1 MPQFD
6 FAHVFWPQVS
16 WLAVCFI
23 VLYFGIVGLTVPKLG
38 KVMET
43 REAKVAGDI
52 AAAKLAKA
60 SADETEVRYTAELEA
75 AREKSRTQITDAKLH
90 ATRASE
96 QRLAVAGEAT
106 DGLIHAAE
114 GRIATAVANAEKALH
129 DVVAAAAQ
137 DIVARVSGNQ
147 PAIETIHDAI
157 KARGG
162 L

>member
-16 WLAVCFI
+16 WLALCFI

-52 AAAKLAKA
+52 AAAKAAKA
-60 SADETEVRYTAELEA
+60 AADETEVRYTAELEA
-75 AREKSRTQITDAKLH
+75 ARAKSRAAITEAKLH

-96 QRLAVAGEAT
+96 QRLAVAHEAT

-129 DVVAAAAQ
+129 DVVAESAAA
-137 DIVARVSGNQ
+137 IIARVSGGQ
-147 PAIETIHDAI
+147 PAMEVVHDAI